1 MAEIV
6 LEVVAL
12 GFQDIEPFI
21 LDLPASPATS
31 GELGDVVTL
40 DRQIGDE
47 AVAIGPPASRISI
60 ISQLTAIAS
69 ASPRNG
75 TSRSH

>member
-6 LEVVAL
+6 LQVVAL
-12 GFQDIEPFI
+12 GFQDIEPFV

-31 GELGDVVTL
+31 GELGDVVTP

-47 AVAIGPPASRISI
+47 AVAIGQLAASVADLDHQPVDGDRVSI
-60 ISQLTAIAS
+60 AA
-69 ASPRNG
+69 
-75 TSRSH
+75 